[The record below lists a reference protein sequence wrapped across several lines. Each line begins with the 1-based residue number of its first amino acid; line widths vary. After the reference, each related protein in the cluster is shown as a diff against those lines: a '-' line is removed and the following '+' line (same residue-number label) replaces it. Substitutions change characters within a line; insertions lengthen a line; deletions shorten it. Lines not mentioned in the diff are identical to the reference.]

1 MVKVRAILDGSEIEL
16 DTWLAELLPEAG
28 APALQKLAQAAELAR
43 DCSRL
48 PVSHSDDWSDLGDC
62 FSAGLDMLHIL
73 ADLHLGVDSLV
84 AGILYRAVSEQR
96 LSLEDVEERFG
107 SRVCTLIC
115 GVQRMSA
122 ISELNTDHDAPV
134 LGQADAQK
142 DNIRKMLISL
152 VDDVRVAL
160 IKLAER
166 TCAIRAVKEDK
177 DRRLLIAREVFDV
190 YAPLAH
196 RLGIGHLKWELED
209 LSFRYLYQDSYHKIA
224 RLLDG
229 KRLERD
235 QFIDR
240 VKKLLVTSLKDSGV
254 ESELSGRSKHI
265 YSIWRKMQRKGIG
278 FSQVYD
284 IRAVRILVPEIKD
297 CYAALGI
304 VHGLWR
310 NIPNEFDDY
319 IANPKENGYRSLHT
333 AVIGPEG
340 KILEVQIRT
349 HKMDEEADLGVC
361 AHWRYKGSESE
372 GGLASSYEEKIA
384 WLRQV
389 LDWHEETGDIHNLAE
404 QFSSD
409 VAQDRV
415 YVFTPEGDVV
425 NLAQGATPLDFAY
438 HVHTEVGHSCRGA
451 KVNGSIVP
459 LTYQLLTG
467 QQVQILTGREAVPK
481 RDWLQS
487 GLGYLKT
494 SRARAKAQHWF
505 KAQAREENVDAGRR
519 LLEREFRR
527 LALTSID
534 YKRVAH
540 RVQQATVEEMFAAVG
555 AGELS
560 AAQVLNA
567 AQGLITDASP
577 DEAPAIKL
585 RKSTRRGA
593 LSKSAAARS
602 DSVQVQGIGNLLS
615 NIAGC
620 CKPLPGDGIVGFI
633 TQGRGVSVHR
643 RDCKRLLQLQMTSPE
658 RIIEV
663 NWGGEGRVGYEV
675 DIAIEAYD
683 RSGLLRDIT
692 ELLALARINV
702 LAVNTLTNRNQNMA
716 TMRLTIEVPDLTALG
731 KLLERI
737 SRLNN
742 VASAVRLSEGGV
754 ERAS

>member
-1 MVKVRAILDGSEIEL
+1 MVSVRAARSGEL
-16 DTWLAELLPEAG
+16 DAAAWLDEQLPGQDADSRRTLLAACDWVRELCQQPATIDDDFSG
-28 APALQKLAQAAELAR
+28 AANPL
-43 DCSRL
+43 D
-48 PVSHSDDWSDLGDC
+48 
-62 FSAGLDMLHIL
+62 AGLDMVQIL
-73 ADLHLGVDSLV
+73 YDLHMGTEGLV
-84 AGILYRAVSEQR
+84 AGIVYRALVEGRTGIDQ
-96 LSLEDVEERFG
+96 VEEKFG
-107 SRVCTLIC
+107 PAVSRLVT

-122 ISELNTDHDAPV
+122 ISDLNIDRDAPV

-142 DNIRKMLISL
+142 DNIRKMLIAL

-166 TCAIRAVKEDK
+166 TCAIRAVKEDM
-177 DRRLLIAREVFDV
+177 DTRLSVAREVFDV

-209 LSFRYLYQDSYHKIA
+209 LSFRYLYQDAYHKIA
-224 RLLDG
+224 KLLDG
-229 KRLERD
+229 RRLERD
-235 QFIDR
+235 QYIER
-240 VKKLLVTSLKDSGV
+240 VKRLLVDSLHQEGI
-254 ESELSGRSKHI
+254 ELELSGRSKHI

-284 IRAVRILVPEIKD
+284 IRAVRILVPELKD

-349 HKMDEEADLGVC
+349 HDMDEEAELGVC
-361 AHWRYKGSESE
+361 AHWHYKGTE
-372 GGLASSYEEKIA
+372 GARELASSYEEKIA

-389 LDWHEETGDIHNLAE
+389 LDWHEETGDIHDLAE
-404 QFSSD
+404 QFSSA

-438 HVHTEVGHSCRGA
+438 HVHTEVGHCCRGA

-459 LTYQLLTG
+459 LTYQLQTG
-467 QQVQILTGREAVPK
+467 QRVQIITSRDATPR
-481 RDWLQS
+481 RDWLQA

-494 SRARAKAQHWF
+494 SRARAKVQHWF
-505 KAQAREENVDAGRR
+505 RALARDENIDAGRH

-534 YKRVAH
+534 YKHVAE
-540 RVQQATVEEMFAAVG
+540 RVQQKTVEDMFAAVG
-555 AGELS
+555 AGELT

-567 AQGLITDASP
+567 AQGLIADTEPAEEPAVTLRRTGRRPPSARAS
-577 DEAPAIKL
+577 
-585 RKSTRRGA
+585 T
-593 LSKSAAARS
+593 
-602 DSVQVQGIGNLLS
+602 VQVHGVGNLLS
-615 NIAGC
+615 HMAGC
-620 CKPLPGDGIVGFI
+620 CKPLPGDGVIGFI

-643 RDCKRLLQLQMTSPE
+643 RDCSRLLQLQLTTPE
-658 RIIEV
+658 RIIDV
-663 NWGGEGRVGYEV
+663 SWGPESRAGYEV
-675 DIAIEAYD
+675 DVGIEAYD
-683 RSGLLRDIT
+683 RPGLLRDIT
-692 ELLALARINV
+692 ELLALAHINV
-702 LAVNTLTNRNQNMA
+702 LSVNTNTNRRRHTA
-716 TMRLTIEVPDLTALG
+716 AMRLRIEVDDLTALG
-731 KLLERI
+731 KILERI
-737 SRLNN
+737 CRLNN
-742 VASAVRLSEGGV
+742 VISAVRLSDGGI